1 MREILELRTSEEE
14 AALYVPP
21 DVGETLPMG
30 HVRRLLLDVNHPLV
44 EKLRAIELEYRAQG
58 TTLFSMC
65 VVKRHYTPREL
76 RAAEYV
82 MVGFWPFFRPTGAE
96 CGTRYDDSTAC
107 PRCGSG
113 ARQANELHLE
123 LRRIPKSRDIA
134 ITMGGEYVIT
144 SRLAEVLR
152 QHRIT
157 GYELRPIVSK
167 GGRPTSDHHQLVIP
181 SATAEVVP
189 PTQAGGN
196 YLYPEPDSSRCPDG
210 HVLGHQLLSSLY
222 VSRDSLG
229 DLDWVF
235 TRQKFGMR
243 GNLYHPLPRM
253 IVTQRLYR
261 LLAEQKV
268 RHLQAEVVHLV

>member
-14 AALYVPP
+14 AALYVPAG
-21 DVGETLPMG
+21 VGETLPLG
-30 HVRRLLLDVNHPLV
+30 HVRRLRLDVNDPLV

-65 VVKRHYTPREL
+65 VVERHYTPREL
-76 RAAEYV
+76 RASEYV
-82 MVGFWPFFRPTGAE
+82 KVEFWPFFRPTGVE
-96 CGTRYDDSTAC
+96 CGTIYDESAAC
-107 PRCGSG
+107 PHCGSG
-113 ARQANELHLE
+113 ARQVNELHLE
-123 LRRIPKSRDIA
+123 LRRIPKSRDLA
-134 ITMGGEYVIT
+134 ITQGGEYVI
-144 SRLAEVLR
+144 SFRLAEVLR
-152 QHRIT
+152 QHRVT
-157 GYELRPIVSK
+157 GYELRPIVSR

-181 SATAEVVP
+181 SATAEIVP
-189 PTQAGGN
+189 PTRAGGS

-210 HVLGHQLLSSLY
+210 HVLGHRLLSPLH

-235 TRQKFGMR
+235 TRQKFGRR
-243 GNLYHPLPRM
+243 GGLFHPYPRM

-268 RHLQAEVVHLV
+268 RHLHAEVVHLV